1 MTRHNEQDW
10 SDYTCPHCGENVW
23 DGDYSHTDSYT
34 EDDWYIEEVTCGCGA
49 EITFSRRIADYPSYV
64 SWDDTHCAPNEEQA
78 TEEQATESDIVSR
91 PPVDNSPIGQSR
103 AVIARLQATIVS
115 ARAQRDMV
123 VQLVDGC
130 TPESRNSN
138 RLSPKLLQ
146 QWRQDEKRRRYLE
159 FEEKI
164 EALCRDLQREQA
176 ILDRLEQEEVET
188 LAKYAAPP
196 VFTTKNLANVY
207 GKLTAEAS
215 RQ

>member
-23 DGDYSHTDSYT
+23 DTDYSNTDSYS
-34 EDDWYIEEVTCGCGA
+34 EDDWFVEEITCGCGA

-64 SWDDTHCAPNEEQA
+64 SWDDTHCAPS
-78 TEEQATESDIVSR
+78 EEQATESDIVSR
-91 PPVDNSPIGQSR
+91 PPVDNSPMGQSR
-103 AVIARLQATIVS
+103 AVIAHLQATIVS
-115 ARAQRDMV
+115 ARAQRDMM
-123 VQLVDGC
+123 VQLVDSL

-138 RLSPKLLQ
+138 RMSPELIQ
-146 QWRQDEKRRRYLE
+146 QWRQTEKRQRYLE

-176 ILDRLEQEEVET
+176 TLAKLEQEEFEK
-188 LAKYAAPP
+188 LEQYATPP
-196 VFTTKNLANVY
+196 IITTKDLANVY
-207 GKLTAEAS
+207 SKLMAEAY

>member
-23 DGDYSHTDSYT
+23 AGDYTVDETYT
-34 EDDWYIEEVTCGCGA
+34 EDDWFVEEITCGCGA

-64 SWDDTHCAPNEEQA
+64 AWDDSHCAPNEEQA
-78 TEEQATESDIVSR
+78 TDTDIPVITH
-91 PPVDNSPIGQSR
+91 PVDNSPIGQSR
-103 AVIARLQATIVS
+103 VVVSRLRQDIMA
-115 ARAQRDMV
+115 ARAQRDML
-123 VQLVDGC
+123 VQLVDSL

-138 RLSPKLLQ
+138 RMSPELLQ
-146 QWRQDEKRRRYLE
+146 QWRQTEKRKRYLE

-176 ILDRLEQEEVET
+176 ILDRLEQEEIET

-196 VFTTKNLANVY
+196 IFTTKDLANVY
-207 GKLTAEAS
+207 SKLMADTS